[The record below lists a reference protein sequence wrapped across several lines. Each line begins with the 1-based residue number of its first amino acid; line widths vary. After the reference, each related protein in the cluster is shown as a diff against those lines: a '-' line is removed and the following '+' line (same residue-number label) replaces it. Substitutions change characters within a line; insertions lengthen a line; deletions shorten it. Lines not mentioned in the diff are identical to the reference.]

1 MLPEIVSA
9 ANPRVKR
16 AVKLRESRARRKD
29 RHFLIDG
36 AREILRALLS
46 GVVIEEVYRD
56 SAPRG
61 AANES
66 LDPLMTRLDQD
77 RVSVWPVAPELFR
90 KIAFGD
96 RNESLIA
103 LAAEPDRSW
112 RRLEEVLPECPLL
125 AVLEGIEK
133 PGNIGAVFRSADAAG
148 IDAVLLADC
157 GDDFFHPNTIRSSL
171 GTVFS
176 VPSVSAGAERIHS
189 WLTSHNVSII
199 SAICQE
205 SHPYTEYDY
214 TGATAIVLGS
224 EADGLTER
232 WRYPPARGAILPMLG
247 VADSLNISNAAAV
260 FFYEARRQ
268 RDRKK
273 PRDEARQKGGN
284 AKKV

>member
-1 MLPEIVSA
+1 MLPEIVSP
-9 ANPRVKR
+9 ANPRLKR
-16 AVKLRESRARRKD
+16 AVKLRESRARR
-29 RHFLIDG
+29 RERRFLIDG

-56 SAPRG
+56 SAASR

-66 LDPLMTRLDQD
+66 LEPLTARLEQE
-77 RVSVWPVAPELFR
+77 RVAVWPVAPPLFR

-103 LAAEPDRSW
+103 RAAEPDRSW
-112 RRLEEVLPECPLL
+112 RRFEERLPERPLL

-148 IDAVLLADC
+148 VDGVLLAGC
-157 GDDFFHPNTIRSSL
+157 GDDFFHPNKIGS
-171 GTVFS
+171 
-176 VPSVSAGAERIHS
+176 
-189 WLTSHNVSII
+189 I

-205 SHPYTEYDY
+205 SRPYPEDDY

-232 WRYPPARGAILPMLG
+232 WRGEPARGAVVPMLG

-268 RDRKK
+268 RDSINRAV
-273 PRDEARQKGGN
+273 PGE
-284 AKKV
+284 

>member
-1 MLPEIVSA
+1 MLPEIVSP
-9 ANPRVKR
+9 ANPRLKC
-16 AVKLRESRARRKD
+16 AVKLRESRARR
-29 RHFLIDG
+29 RERRFLIDG

-56 SAPRG
+56 SAASR

-66 LDPLMTRLDQD
+66 LEPLTARLEQE
-77 RVSVWPVAPELFR
+77 RVAVWPVAPPLFR

-112 RRLEEVLPECPLL
+112 RRFEERLPQRPLL

-148 IDAVLLADC
+148 VDGVLLAGC
-157 GDDFFHPNTIRSSL
+157 GDDFFHPNTIRASL

-176 VPSVSAGAERIHS
+176 VPSVSADAERIHG
-189 WLTSHNVSII
+189 WLTGRNIGII

-205 SHPYTEYDY
+205 SRPYTEYDY

-232 WRYPPARGAILPMLG
+232 WRGEPARGAVVPMLG

-268 RDRKK
+268 RDSINRAV
-273 PRDEARQKGGN
+273 PGE
-284 AKKV
+284 